1 MSHPPHLQ
9 QQQNIAAPLSGD
21 PASQLGSE
29 TAISEPIVVP
39 NAVGLHARPA
49 AALVNAA
56 KAYSSEIR
64 LRRGNRDVNAKSL
77 VSIMSLG
84 VKQGDSVQLSA
95 LGPDAKEAVQK
106 LAELVSRGCGEGE
119 ADAELPPKSTP
130 SFSGKPPETTKTL
143 QGVPAAPGIAV
154 GVIVQFRPKEI
165 VVKERG
171 DDPLL
176 ERQRLDEALKK
187 AAVQISALHS
197 TIIPAG
203 SADIFTAHAEL
214 LSDPELLDLA
224 VSGISHGQSASYAWQ
239 AACKAYAS
247 QLAALEDEV
256 LAGRANDIQDVGQRV
271 LKLLEGVAEEAP
283 ALPENAILIAEDLTP
298 SETAHLAQ
306 DKVSGFCTTRGGA
319 TSHVAI
325 LARSLGLPAICGI
338 DEHAL
343 NLQEG
348 ITAILD
354 GTNGALQPAPSQQA
368 IAKALSSQ
376 ARSLRQH
383 ACDLEHAQEYAL
395 TLDNQRI
402 EVVAN
407 IGSVAEAVDAL
418 AQGAEGIGLLRSEF
432 LYLDR
437 TQAPSEAEQAAT
449 YRAIAKAL
457 GPHNIMVLR
466 TLDVGGDK
474 PLPYLPL
481 PAEDNPYLGI
491 RGIRLLAT
499 QPEILRTQIRAA
511 LQAAELTRLHLMFPM
526 VATLEEV
533 RDARKIVE
541 DEKKQLSLSAHVK
554 VGIMVEVP
562 STALLAE
569 KFAREVDFFSIGTND
584 LTQYTLAMDRGHPRL
599 ATAADAFHPSVLQL
613 IAMTVE
619 GAHRHGKWVGICG
632 GMASDPL
639 AVPLLIGLGIDELS
653 VNIPGLAT
661 IKALIRKLSKAECEK
676 LARQVMNLCTANEV
690 RAITGDF
697 LSKRQLTC
705 A

>member
-1 MSHPPHLQ
+1 MSHPPRLQ

-29 TAISEPIVVP
+29 SAISEPIAVP

-95 LGPDAKEAVQK
+95 LGPDAREAVQK
-106 LAELVSRGCGEGE
+106 LAELISGGCGEGE
-119 ADAELPPKSTP
+119 ADAELPPLS
-130 SFSGKPPETTKTL
+130 SAPPRERPQETATTL

-176 ERQRLDEALKK
+176 ERQLLDEALRK
-187 AAVQISALHS
+187 AAAQISALHS
-197 TIIPAG
+197 TLTPTGNAG
-203 SADIFTAHAEL
+203 IFAAHAEL

-256 LAGRANDIQDVGQRV
+256 LAGRANDIRDVSQRV
-271 LKLLEGVAEEAP
+271 LKLLAGVTEETTV
-283 ALPENAILIAEDLTP
+283 LPENAILIAEDLTP
-298 SETAHLAQ
+298 SETAHLAR
-306 DKVSGFCTTRGGA
+306 DKVSGFCTTGGGA

-325 LARSLGLPAICGI
+325 LARSLGLPAICGM
-338 DEHAL
+338 DERVL
-343 NLQEG
+343 NIQEG
-348 ITAILD
+348 LSAILD
-354 GTNGALQPAPSQQA
+354 GTNGTLQPAPSQQSL
-368 IAKALSSQ
+368 AKALSSQ

-383 ACDLEHAQEYAL
+383 ASDLEHAQEYAL
-395 TLDNQRI
+395 TLDGQRI

-407 IGSVAEAVDAL
+407 IGSVSEAFEAL
-418 AQGAEGIGLLRSEF
+418 TQGAEGVGLLRSEF

-449 YRAIAKAL
+449 YSAIAKAL
-457 GPHNIMVLR
+457 GPQNILVLR

-491 RGIRLLAT
+491 RGIRLLAAA
-499 QPEILRTQIRAA
+499 PEILRTQIRAA
-511 LQAAELTRLHLMFPM
+511 LQAAGLTRLHLMFPM
-526 VATLEEV
+526 VATLEEI
-533 RDARKIVE
+533 REAKKMVE
-541 DEKKQLSLSAHVK
+541 EEKKRISPSGQVK

-599 ATAADAFHPSVLQL
+599 ATAADALHPSVLQL

-619 GAHRHGKWVGICG
+619 GAHRHGKWVGVCG
-632 GMASDPL
+632 GMASDLL
-639 AVPLLIGLGIDELS
+639 AAPLLIGLGVDELS
-653 VNIPGLAT
+653 VNIPSLAA
-661 IKALIRKLSKAECEK
+661 IKALIRKLSKAECER
-676 LARQVMNLCTANEV
+676 LARQALSLGSAGEV
-690 RAITGDF
+690 RAVATDF
-697 LSKRQLTC
+697 VSARK
-705 A
+705 